1 MKPFSPSHYL
11 QLGSPVL
18 ALHPSFSQSFAPAV
32 VVSGGAQLAL
42 CSSMMAYRC
51 ALDY

>member
-32 VVSGGAQLAL
+32 VVSVGATACTVQFYDDLQV
-42 CSSMMAYRC
+42 CS
-51 ALDY
+51 